1 MFWNTTTES
10 IEAIEFFTTAY
21 IFNVP
26 HSQSG
31 IDSMLKLVYSP
42 DVRVKEAMMNSYK
55 TIYLDT
61 IQSKEHTERIVEV
74 IKRKIGYILKR

>member
-21 IFNVP
+21 LFGVP
-26 HSQSG
+26 HVQPG
-31 IDSMLKLVYSP
+31 IDNMLKLVYSP
-42 DVRVKEAMMNSYK
+42 DANVKEAMMNSYK

-61 IQSKEHTERIVEV
+61 VKAKDYSERTVKV
-74 IKRKIGYILKR
+74 KIKHNFS